1 MVFLGVCRIGT
12 VPFTLPM
19 RDITPLSNCVVRF
32 SLFACRSY
40 LLVWFWQLA
49 NVLPVGTDGEDSG
62 ARDIAS
68 PAYTIE
74 YSHIYCQAGLTQQH
88 TWGSKGLAEV
98 VRSRVTPSSLPVTIE
113 RLRCPAT
120 AKNFWSV

>member
-1 MVFLGVCRIGT
+1 MVFLGLCRIGT

-19 RDITPLSNCVVRF
+19 RDITPLYNCVVRF

-88 TWGSKGLAEV
+88 TWGSEGLAEV
-98 VRSRVTPSSLPVTIE
+98 VRLGSLALSGSLPPDTYVWVG
-113 RLRCPAT
+113 L
-120 AKNFWSV
+120 